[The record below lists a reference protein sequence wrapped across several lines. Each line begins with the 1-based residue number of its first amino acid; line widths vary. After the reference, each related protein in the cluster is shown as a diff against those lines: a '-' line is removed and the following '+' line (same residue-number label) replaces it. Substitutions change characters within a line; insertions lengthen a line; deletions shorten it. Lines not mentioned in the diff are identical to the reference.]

1 MFIIF
6 RYKENKDMTNET
18 AKLEIIKNVL
28 TRVLESDVRVDDN
41 NSDAFKFGYLK
52 GTINT
57 VIEFITDEMV
67 TTTQHE
73 I

>member
-1 MFIIF
+1 MI
-6 RYKENKDMTNET
+6 NET

-28 TRVLESDVRVDDN
+28 VTILESDVIVDDN
-41 NSDAFKFGYLK
+41 KSDAFKFGYLK

-57 VIEFITDEMV
+57 VIEFINDEMV

>member
-1 MFIIF
+1 MNIE
-6 RYKENKDMTNET
+6 KT
-18 AKLEIIKNVL
+18 KLDIIKNTL
-28 TRVLESDVRVDDN
+28 TAVLESDVIVDNN

-57 VIEFITDEMV
+57 IISYINEEMV